1 MLWPAADHEQGFG
14 YNQLW
19 TWHGKLLQ
27 QILPSEDA
35 LLSWPGK
42 SEFIIDWLIS
52 WSMLEGRSPWTLAYF
67 SITAFSVILALVF
80 SSLLVF
86 SWIGT
91 APILTR
97 CPFPI
102 ENIGEVILI
111 PVVGLTLH
119 GNWMIFQNLRSFWQK
134 ICGLKKKFSD
144 TKIID

>member
-52 WSMLEGRSPWTLAYF
+52 
-67 SITAFSVILALVF
+67 
-80 SSLLVF
+80 
-86 SWIGT
+86 
-91 APILTR
+91 
-97 CPFPI
+97 
-102 ENIGEVILI
+102 
-111 PVVGLTLH
+111 
-119 GNWMIFQNLRSFWQK
+119 
-134 ICGLKKKFSD
+134 
-144 TKIID
+144 